1 MVQYP
6 ASPQSYQAF
15 LQKVRSLD
23 LGPIAHQ
30 LMHSQIGPQWTK
42 LQATRAIARYLGFLY
57 LVGQYPRLQLVP
69 TQEIDQVWHQ
79 HILDTHKY
87 AEDCQHLFGR
97 FIHHFPYLG
106 TRGEADQQDWQRAY
120 ALTQVLFRKH
130 FGLDL
135 ATAAAPSDCE
145 PLHTMQTCRGVDRS
159 STQSRPTVSLSME
172 DALRSFFTPA

>member
-1 MVQYP
+1 MMQYP
-6 ASPQSYQAF
+6 ASPQSFQAF

-30 LMHSQIGPQWTK
+30 LMHSQAGPQWTK
-42 LQATRAIARYLGFLY
+42 LQTTRAIARYLGFLY
-57 LVGQYPRLQLVP
+57 LVGQYPHLQLVP

-106 TRGEADQQDWQRAY
+106 MRGETDRKDWQRAY
-120 ALTQVLFRKH
+120 ALTQVLFLKH

-135 ATAAAPSDCE
+135 VIGAAPSDCE
-145 PLHTMQTCRGVDRS
+145 PLHSMRACRAVDT
-159 STQSRPTVSLSME
+159 TQLRPTVSLSIE
-172 DALRSFFTPA
+172 DALRSFFTLA